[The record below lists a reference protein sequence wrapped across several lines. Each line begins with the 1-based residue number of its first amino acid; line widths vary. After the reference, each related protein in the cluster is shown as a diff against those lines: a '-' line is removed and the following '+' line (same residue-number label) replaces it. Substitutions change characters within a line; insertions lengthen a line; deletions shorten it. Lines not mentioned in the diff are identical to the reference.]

1 MATTAVQW
9 DTFGIEIPD
18 VRYARSGAVA
28 IAYQVVGRRP
38 VDLVWVPF
46 LWNLGCDSDDARA
59 CAGVPPTPG
68 TGIGRGRTELGI
80 RIASP

>member
-46 LWNLGCDSDDARA
+46 LWNLG
-59 CAGVPPTPG
+59 V
-68 TGIGRGRTELGI
+68 
-80 RIASP
+80 